1 MPTYKDEKTGSW
13 YCKFYYTD
21 WTGKKKQKLKRGFKL
36 QRDAKDWER
45 LFLEQF
51 ANAPDINLSDALPE
65 VQELQRE
72 PGETVNTAES
82 TQYDRTAYASVF

>member
-21 WTGKKKQKLKRGFKL
+21 WQGNKKQKLKRGFKL

-45 LFLEQF
+45 KFLEQ
-51 ANAPDINLSDALPE
+51 
-65 VQELQRE
+65 QQ
-72 PGETVNTAES
+72 
-82 TQYDRTAYASVF
+82 